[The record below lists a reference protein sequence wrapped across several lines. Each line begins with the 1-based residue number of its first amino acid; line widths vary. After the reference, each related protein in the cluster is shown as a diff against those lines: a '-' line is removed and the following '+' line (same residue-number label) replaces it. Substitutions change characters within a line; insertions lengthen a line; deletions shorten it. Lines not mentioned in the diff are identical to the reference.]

1 MQTLPS
7 RKRASLVPLHRHNAH
22 SPKPT
27 VQSNAVER
35 IKGMC
40 DGPPLVGFCV
50 CYLVGKSDIAMPLWP
65 E

>member
-7 RKRASLVPLHRHNAH
+7 RKQTSLVPLHRYSAC
-22 SPKPT
+22 SPNPT
-27 VQSNAVER
+27 VQFNTVER

-40 DGPPLVGFCV
+40 GGPPLVGFCV
-50 CYLVGKSDIAMPLWP
+50 CYPVGGSDIAMPLWP